1 MTDSTDT
8 REPGRKV
15 VRQMLG
21 DEFLGRMEG
30 YAASEHI
37 FSDAAKFAL
46 DFVFTQVWAR
56 PGLDLRSRSL
66 VTIGVLVASGKP
78 DELRNHVRAGLNN
91 GLTLKEIEE
100 ALIQTI
106 PYAGFPAFAQAQLA
120 VMAEL
125 REQGV
130 DTGGTP
136 EERGLLLKGKA

>member
-1 MTDSTDT
+1 MTDSNDT

-21 DEFLGRMEG
+21 EEFLGRMEG
-30 YAASEHI
+30 YAKSGHI

-91 GLTLKEIEE
+91 GLTPKEIEE